1 VLTSSSEPVSD
12 APDGGERE
20 AVAELLAE
28 LGHMDVDRAFVAVP
42 IGAPHAVE
50 KLLA

>member
-1 VLTSSSEPVSD
+1 MVTSSSEPVPD

-28 LGHMDVDRAFVAVP
+28 LGHVDVDRALVAVP
-42 IGAPHAVE
+42 IDAPHAVE